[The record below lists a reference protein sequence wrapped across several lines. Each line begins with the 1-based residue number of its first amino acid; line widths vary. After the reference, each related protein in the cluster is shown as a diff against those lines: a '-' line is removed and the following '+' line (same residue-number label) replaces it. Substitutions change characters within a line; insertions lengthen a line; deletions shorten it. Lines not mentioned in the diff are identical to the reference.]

1 MEKAAGRNPPPPNA
15 AHSTEAVHGRDTKLM
30 RMKTSWPKGED
41 LFYAVMAKLVRSL
54 PISWAS
60 WLGGELGALQGR
72 KALKD
77 TNLYVSRLRANIAR
91 FSGVTDPAEL
101 DRRVIA
107 FCRLTG
113 RIYAEIPN
121 LQRLYAAGRV
131 EVVGEEN
138 LVADG
143 KPRIILGSHVANWE
157 MIGAAGY
164 LVKGLSVLYSPIGN
178 AFCRDIVLA
187 ARLAW
192 PNSNVEMIR
201 RSPSAALQ
209 LHRALKTGRNLV
221 ILVDEIGEGYV
232 RGPSLGRSLPYAG
245 NRWLAARLAARN
257 DVNLVPV
264 FVECLGFARYRVV
277 VQSPLERP
285 NGMGGAT
292 LERHLADQIDR
303 RLEAWVLPRIETW
316 HCLPNFDPEVAA
328 PTDT

>member
-1 MEKAAGRNPPPPNA
+1 
-15 AHSTEAVHGRDTKLM
+15 
-30 RMKTSWPKGED
+30 MKTSWPKGEE
-41 LFYAVMAKLVRSL
+41 LFDAVMVKLVRSL

-72 KALKD
+72 KALKGA
-77 TNLYVSRLRANIAR
+77 NLSVLRLRANIAR

-101 DRRVIA
+101 DQRVIA

-138 LVADG
+138 LVAAG
-143 KPRIILGSHVANWE
+143 KPCIIVGSHVANWE
-157 MIGAAGY
+157 MLGAVAY
-164 LVKGLSVLYSPIGN
+164 RVNGLSVLYSPIRN
-178 AFCRDIVLA
+178 AFRLDIVLA

-192 PNSNVEMIR
+192 PDVEMIPK
-201 RSPSAALQ
+201 SPAVALR
-209 LHRALKTGRNLV
+209 LDRALKKGRNLV
-221 ILVDEIGEGYV
+221 ILVDEIGLGYV

-316 HCLPNFDPEVAA
+316 HCLPNFNPEVAA

>member
-1 MEKAAGRNPPPPNA
+1 
-15 AHSTEAVHGRDTKLM
+15 
-30 RMKTSWPKGED
+30 MKTSWPKGEE
-41 LFYAVMAKLVRSL
+41 LFDAVMVKLVRSL

-72 KALKD
+72 KALKGA
-77 TNLYVSRLRANIAR
+77 NLSVLRLRANIAR

-101 DRRVIA
+101 DQRVIA

-138 LVADG
+138 LVAAG
-143 KPRIILGSHVANWE
+143 KPCIIVGSHVANWE
-157 MIGAAGY
+157 MLGAVAY
-164 LVKGLSVLYSPIGN
+164 RVNGLSVLYSPIRN
-178 AFCRDIVLA
+178 AFRLDIVLA

-192 PNSNVEMIR
+192 PDVEMIPK
-201 RSPSAALQ
+201 SPAVALR
-209 LHRALKTGRNLV
+209 LDRALKKGRNLV
-221 ILVDEIGEGYV
+221 ILVDEIGLGYV

>member
-1 MEKAAGRNPPPPNA
+1 MVRKKAGGNPSPPNNVRSAGA
-15 AHSTEAVHGRDTKLM
+15 AHGCVTKPI
-30 RMKTSWPKGED
+30 RMKTSWPKGEE
-41 LFYAVMAKLVRSL
+41 LFDAVMVKLVRSL

-72 KALKD
+72 KALKGA
-77 TNLYVSRLRANIAR
+77 NLSVLRLRANIAR

-101 DRRVIA
+101 DQRVIA

-138 LVADG
+138 LVAAG
-143 KPRIILGSHVANWE
+143 KPCIIVGSHVANWE
-157 MIGAAGY
+157 MLGAVAY
-164 LVKGLSVLYSPIGN
+164 RVNGLSVLYSPIRN
-178 AFCRDIVLA
+178 AFRLDIVLA

-192 PNSNVEMIR
+192 PDVEMIPK
-201 RSPSAALQ
+201 SPAVALR
-209 LHRALKTGRNLV
+209 LDRALKKGRNLV
-221 ILVDEIGEGYV
+221 ILVDEIGLGYV

-316 HCLPNFDPEVAA
+316 HCLPNFNPEVAA

>member
-1 MEKAAGRNPPPPNA
+1 MVRKKAGGNPSPPNNVRSAGA
-15 AHSTEAVHGRDTKLM
+15 AHGCVTKPI
-30 RMKTSWPKGED
+30 RMKTSWPKGEE
-41 LFYAVMAKLVRSL
+41 LFDAVMVKLVRSL

-72 KALKD
+72 KALKGA
-77 TNLYVSRLRANIAR
+77 NLSVLRLRANIAR

-101 DRRVIA
+101 DQRVIA

-138 LVADG
+138 LVAAG
-143 KPRIILGSHVANWE
+143 KPCIIVGSHVANWE
-157 MIGAAGY
+157 MLGAVAY
-164 LVKGLSVLYSPIGN
+164 RVNGLSVLYSPIRN
-178 AFCRDIVLA
+178 AFRLDIVLA

-192 PNSNVEMIR
+192 PDVEMIPK
-201 RSPSAALQ
+201 SPAVALR
-209 LHRALKTGRNLV
+209 LDRALKKGRNLV
-221 ILVDEIGEGYV
+221 ILVDEIGLGYV